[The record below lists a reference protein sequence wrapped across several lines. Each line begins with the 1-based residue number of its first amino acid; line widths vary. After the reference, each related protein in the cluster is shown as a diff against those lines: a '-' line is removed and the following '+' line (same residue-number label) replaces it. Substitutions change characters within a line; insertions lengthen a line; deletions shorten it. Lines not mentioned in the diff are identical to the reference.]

1 MPQLKPPAPGES
13 FDLDVTAKGTQ
24 IKLGEHTYT
33 VDLTGDLRF
42 EISKA
47 PGKNPA
53 EAVRVAVPRFH
64 LTGTPHSARSMAAQA
79 LPGRITLDK
88 KDAEVNPENLIRL
101 TTGFPPKLE
110 QVLFLD
116 LNVTIE
122 DPPQQAQVRTARAE
136 PLVLT
141 TKNPGK
147 LVGQL
152 DNFPPEGAPYKLQNP
167 IELVYPDRNEPIAT
181 LDKFPV
187 TVGDLSGE

>member
-1 MPQLKPPAPGES
+1 MPQLKPPTPGES

-33 VDLTGDLRF
+33 VDLAGDLRF
-42 EISKA
+42 EVRKA

-53 EAVRVAVPRFH
+53 EAVLVAVPRFH
-64 LTGTPHSARSMAAQA
+64 LEGTPHSARGTAANA
-79 LPGRITLDK
+79 LPGRITIDK
-88 KDAEVNPENLIRL
+88 KGTEVNPDNLITL
-101 TTGFPPKLE
+101 LSSFPPKLE

-116 LNVTIE
+116 LNVRIE
-122 DPPQQAQVRTARAE
+122 DPHQQAQPRTARAE
-136 PLVLT
+136 PLVLS

-152 DNFPPEGAPYKLQNP
+152 DQFPPQGAPYKLQNP
-167 IELVYPDRNEPIAT
+167 IELVMPNHDETIAT

-187 TVGDLSGE
+187 TVGDLSGS